1 MDPAYVQNLHAL
13 LAQSTSNDTVQ
24 LKAATAQL
32 NREFYKNAA
41 CIPALAQIIAS
52 SPEQPVRQLAA
63 VELRKRIAQNS
74 GDFWLQLDADQ
85 REQIKAKL
93 PEIVLSETNNL
104 VRHSTA
110 RVIAAIASIEMPLG
124 TWSQLLPFLEQ
135 TCLSPQAAHREVG
148 IYILYTVLES
158 IVEGFES
165 HLQSFFKLFEKLLSD
180 PESAEVRITTVRALG
195 VVAQYIDSDDK
206 EDIRAFQHL
215 LPAMIEVIGQCVQ
228 DGNETG
234 ARQLFDVLETLL
246 ILEVPLLSQHIPQL
260 AEFLLRCGANRAFES
275 DLRVLALN
283 ALNWTVQYKKSKV
296 QSHNLAPA
304 ILEGLMPITTEE
316 EPEDVDDD
324 APSRSALRI
333 VDCLATS
340 LPPTQVFPALRQLI
354 QQYFSSTDAS
364 HRRGAMLALGV
375 SVEGCSEFM
384 TPLMSQVWP
393 IIEAG
398 LQDQDA
404 SVRKAS
410 CVAVSC
416 LCEWL
421 EEECAAKHAFLVP
434 TMMQLVNDPVTQ
446 RSACTA
452 LDALLEI
459 MHDVIDQYLNLIM
472 ERLVGLLDTAPI
484 PVKSVV
490 IGAIGSAAHA
500 SKDKFLPYFAPTMER
515 FKHFL
520 VLTGEGEEQELRG
533 ITMDAVGTF
542 AEAVGKDVF
551 RPYFADM
558 MKQAFN
564 GIELGSPRLREC
576 SFLFFGVMSRVF
588 GDEFAPYLPNVV
600 PALIASCKQAEHG
613 EEERL
618 TITNPEVAASFASGS
633 SRANAIAVTDEAQV
647 AIDEDDNLDMD
658 QLLDVNST
666 ICIEKEIAADTIG
679 TIFLATRSHFLP
691 YVEQCTIELVGL
703 LPHYYDGIRKSA
715 TDSLLEI
722 IRVFYDLSE
731 PQEWQPGFA
740 NIVPLNPRVK
750 ELIGHIIPPLLEM
763 YESEDNK
770 KVVSS
775 LCVGLAETTT
785 KLGPAFL
792 EGRLE
797 HFANI
802 AIQVLEQKAIC
813 QQDPDQDEADDA
825 PEDSAEYDS
834 ILISSAGDLVAA
846 LATALGPEFASGFEK
861 FFPLI
866 SKYYKKNR
874 SLSDRSS
881 AIGCLSEIIG
891 GMKSA
896 ITPWT
901 EPLMDLFYR
910 ALSDEEPEVQ
920 CNAAFASGLLIE
932 HSDVDLSPQYLHLL
946 AALRPLFVVAPDAPA
961 AKLNARDNAVG
972 AVARMLVKNTAAMPL
987 DQVLPVFFDALPLRN
1002 DFLENR
1008 PVFRAIFHLFK
1019 TQPALLAPYLDKLL
1033 HVFAFVLDPTA
1044 PDMVGDEIRAE
1055 LIGLIGVLNREEP
1068 AKVQAAGLTAFVP
1081 GQ

>member
-1 MDPAYVQNLHAL
+1 MDPNFVQNLHNL
-13 LAQSTSNDTVQ
+13 LVQSTSNDTVQ

-32 NREFYKNAA
+32 NREFYKDPA
-41 CIPALAQIIAS
+41 CIAALASIIAS
-52 SPEQPVRQLAA
+52 SPEQAVRQLAA
-63 VELRKRIAQNS
+63 VELRKRVSQNS
-74 GDFWLQLDADQ
+74 GDLWLQLAGEQ
-85 REQIKAKL
+85 REQIKEKL
-93 PEIVLSETNNL
+93 PELVLAETNNL

-110 RVIAAIASIEMPLG
+110 RVIAAIAYIEMPVG
-124 TWSQLLPFLEQ
+124 TWPQLLPYLEQ
-135 TCLSPQAAHREVG
+135 TCISPQAAHRDVG
-148 IYILYTVLES
+148 IYILYTVLEN
-158 IVEGFES
+158 IVDGFES
-165 HLQSFFKLFEKLLSD
+165 HLQSLFKLFAGLLND
-180 PESAEVRITTVRALG
+180 PESTEVRITTVKALG

-206 EDIRAFQHL
+206 VDIKSFQDL
-215 LPAMIEVIGQCVQ
+215 LPGMIQVIGQSVES
-228 DGNETG
+228 GNETG

-246 ILEVPLLSQHIPQL
+246 ILEVPLLGQHIPQL
-260 AEFLLRCGANRAFES
+260 AQFLLQCGSNHNYDPE
-275 DLRVLALN
+275 LRVLALN

-296 QSHNLAPA
+296 QSHNLAAP

-316 EPEDVDDD
+316 EPEDIDDD

-333 VDCLATS
+333 IDCLATS
-340 LPPTQVFPALRQLI
+340 LPPTQVFPVLRQLI
-354 QQYFSSTDAS
+354 QQYFSSADAA

-384 TPLMSQVWP
+384 TPLMAQVWP

-398 LQDQDA
+398 LQDQDGT
-404 SVRKAS
+404 VRKAS

-421 EEECAAKHAFLVP
+421 EEECAARHASLVP
-434 TMMQLVNDPVTQ
+434 TIMQLVNDPITQ

-500 SKDKFLPYFAPTMER
+500 SKEKFLPYFAPSMNR

-551 RPYFADM
+551 KPYFADM
-558 MKQAFN
+558 MQQGFA
-564 GIELGSPRLREC
+564 GIELGSARLREC

-588 GDEFAPYLPNVV
+588 GEDFAPYLPNVV

-613 EEERL
+613 EEERSAV
-618 TITNPEVAASFASGS
+618 TSAEIAASFASGLS
-633 SRANAIAVTDEAQV
+633 PANAIAVMDEV
-647 AIDEDDNLDMD
+647 DVDGNIEDSLDMD
-658 QLLDVNST
+658 KLLDVNST

-679 TIFLATRSHFLP
+679 TIFAATTGHFLP
-691 YVEQCTIELVGL
+691 YVEQCTIELISL

-722 IRVFYDLSE
+722 IRTFYALSE
-731 PQEWQPGFA
+731 PQEWVPGFT
-740 NIVPLNPRVK
+740 NVVPLDARVR
-750 ELIGHIIPPLLEM
+750 ELIGHIIPALLEM
-763 YESEDNK
+763 FESEDNK

-775 LCVGLAETTT
+775 LCVGLAETIT
-785 KLGPAFL
+785 KLGPGFL

-797 HFANI
+797 HFATI
-802 AIQVLEQKAIC
+802 AVQVLEQKAIC
-813 QQDPDQDEADDA
+813 QQDPDQDESEDA

-834 ILISSAGDLVAA
+834 ILVSSAGDLVAS
-846 LATALGPEFASGFEK
+846 LATALDGDFASGFEK

-866 SKYYKKNR
+866 SKYYKKSR

-891 GMKSA
+891 GMKEA

-901 EPLMDLFYR
+901 EPLMELFYR
-910 ALSDEEPEVQ
+910 ALSDEESEVQ

-932 HSDVDLSPQYLHLL
+932 HSTMDLSPQYLHLL
-946 AALRPLFVVAPDAPA
+946 TALRPLFVVAPDSPS

-972 AVARMLVKNTAAMPL
+972 AVGRMLVKNTAAMPL
-987 DQVLPVFFDALPLRN
+987 DQVLPVFFDALPLGN

-1019 TQPALLAPYLDKLL
+1019 TQPAVLAPYLDKLL
-1033 HVFAFVLDPTA
+1033 HVFAFVLDPTG
-1044 PDMVGDEIRAE
+1044 PDQVGDEIRAE

>member
-1 MDPAYVQNLHAL
+1 MAGRCRMAVISSAPAEEPLDYTTFVHTPPTSSRVLDSPCSQCNL
-13 LAQSTSNDTVQ
+13 Q
-24 LKAATAQL
+24 
-32 NREFYKNAA
+32 
-41 CIPALAQIIAS
+41 
-52 SPEQPVRQLAA
+52 VRQLAA
-63 VELRKRIAQNS
+63 VELRKRISQNS
-74 GDFWLQLDADQ
+74 GDLWLQLDTNQ
-85 REQIKAKL
+85 REQIKTKL

-124 TWSQLLPFLEQ
+124 TWPQLLPFLEQ

-148 IYILYTVLES
+148 IYILYTVLEN

-165 HLQSFFKLFEKLLSD
+165 HLQSFFKLFEKLLGD

-206 EDIRAFQHL
+206 DDIRAFQNL
-215 LPAMIEVIGQCVQ
+215 LPGMIEVIGQCLQ
-228 DGNETG
+228 DSNETG

-260 AEFLLRCGANRAFES
+260 AEFLLRCGANRAYES

-283 ALNWTVQYKKSKV
+283 ALNWTIQYKKSKV

-316 EPEDVDDD
+316 EPEDIDDD

-354 QQYFSSTDAS
+354 QQYFSSSDAA

-384 TPLMSQVWP
+384 TPLMNQVWP

-421 EEECAAKHAFLVP
+421 EDECAAKHAFLVP
-434 TMMQLVNDPVTQ
+434 TMMQLVNDPFTQ
-446 RSACTA
+446 RTACTA

-472 ERLVGLLDTAPI
+472 ERLVGLLETAPI

-600 PALIASCKQAEHG
+600 PALISSCKQLEHG

-618 TITNPEVAASFASGS
+618 TVSNPEVAASFASGS
-633 SRANAIAVTDEAQV
+633 SRANAIAITDEAQV
-647 AIDEDDNLDMD
+647 AIDDDDNLDMD

-679 TIFLATRSHFLP
+679 TIFLATRQHFLP

-740 NIVPLNPRVK
+740 NIVPLDPRVK

-813 QQDPDQDEADDA
+813 QQDPDQDESDDA

-891 GMKSA
+891 GMKNA

-946 AALRPLFVVAPDAPA
+946 AALRPLFVVAPEAPA

-1033 HVFAFVLDPTA
+1033 HVFAFVLDPTG

-1068 AKVQAAGLTAFVP
+1068 AKVQAAGLTPFVP